1 MPGQGMCRSGH
12 GGSSVLQAAS
22 TPQDLGSGQMS
33 GDDQVLGNIHVLGNI
48 MDKLVHAD
56 VRRDRRLRD
65 VHARFIGIRI
75 LVACFGCAALPVYL
89 LLQPGLS
96 SLALTAFAAVAFLL
110 VPAALVA
117 RTGRIEQG
125 YALSSVLLSGAIC
138 ALALQSGGLAS
149 PVLALF
155 ALVVLDTAL
164 SGSRKVFYTA
174 CMACLSATGLIGI
187 VAAVIPADAGDMS
200 VSSQNVATVMVAYA
214 MAMSAM
220 LVSRGER
227 HATSHIR
234 SQARATAALDT
245 VGDVV
250 LWREAGG
257 EISFANAAAH
267 LQLGLDRR
275 QFSETVL
282 LSRVNIGDRPAF
294 LKALS
299 DAHSGDG
306 YGHGMVRISAEVDG
320 EQAVRLF
327 ELSARRVGPKSGED
341 AIVIA
346 LRDVTEREAAD
357 ELREVA
363 RLEAVRIAS
372 SKSQFLA
379 TMSHE
384 LRTPLNA
391 IIGFSELLVQPGFL
405 PAVDPRRDEYARI
418 INGSGQHL
426 LEVVNAILDMSKIE
440 SGMMAIEQERVELR
454 AVVSSSRELLAV
466 RAAEKFVGV
475 AEHLAADVPD
485 IVSDRRALKQI
496 LLNLMSNAVK
506 FTPSGGEV
514 LVTVVRDRHEVEI
527 VVSDTG
533 CGIEEADLGQLGS
546 PFFQVRQSYDR
557 QHEGTGLGLSVVRG
571 LVGLMGGTMMIE
583 SAPGAG
589 TRVAIRLP
597 VDGSAQA
604 ASTEPVCIQTRIRAR
619 RSALDGTA
627 HDTLPAAPASVP
639 DRHDARFIA

>member
-1 MPGQGMCRSGH
+1 MSGSVQG
-12 GGSSVLQAAS
+12 
-22 TPQDLGSGQMS
+22 LGS
-33 GDDQVLGNIHVLGNI
+33 DHVLGSF
-48 MDKLVHAD
+48 MDRLVHAD
-56 VRRDRRLRD
+56 ARRDRRTRD

-75 LVACFGCAALPVYL
+75 LVACLGCAALPVCL
-89 LLQPGLS
+89 ILHIGLS
-96 SLALTAFAAVAFLL
+96 SLALTAFAAVVLL
-110 VPAALVA
+110 LLPAMLVA

-164 SGSRKVFYTA
+164 SGSRNVFYTA
-174 CMACLSATGLIGI
+174 CIACLCATGLIGI
-187 VAAVIPADAGDMS
+187 ISAVVPADVGDVSM
-200 VSSQNVATVMVAYA
+200 SSQNVATVMVAYA
-214 MAMSAM
+214 LVMSAM

-227 HATSHIR
+227 NASSHIR

-282 LSRVNIGDRPAF
+282 LARVNIGDRPAF

-306 YGHGMVRISAEVDG
+306 YGLGMVRISAEINGAQVI
-320 EQAVRLF
+320 RLF

-341 AIVIA
+341 AIVIV

-363 RLEAVRIAS
+363 RLEAERIAS

-391 IIGFSELLVQPGFL
+391 IIGFSELLVQPDFL

-440 SGMMAIEQERVELR
+440 SGMMAIEQEPVELGS
-454 AVVSSSRELLAV
+454 VVRSSRELLAV
-466 RAAEKFVGV
+466 RAAEKSV
-475 AEHLAADVPD
+475 ALIEHLAADVPD
-485 IVSDRRALKQI
+485 IVSDRRAIKQI

-514 LVTVVRDRHEVEI
+514 LVTVVRDRNEVEI

-533 CGIEEADLGQLGS
+533 CGIDAADLGQLGS

-571 LVGLMGGTMMIE
+571 LVGLLGGSMMIE

-589 TRVAIRLP
+589 TRVGIRLA

-604 ASTEPVCIQTRIRAR
+604 SSTEPVCIQTRIRAR
-619 RSALDGTA
+619 RSALDGTG
-627 HDTLPAAPASVP
+627 HDTSQTPSVHMP

>member
-1 MPGQGMCRSGH
+1 MQQASAPQNLGGLRISG
-12 GGSSVLQAAS
+12 
-22 TPQDLGSGQMS
+22 
-33 GDDQVLGNIHVLGNI
+33 GDHVLGNVI
-48 MDKLVHAD
+48 DRLVHAD
-56 VRRDRRLRD
+56 ARRDRRLRA
-65 VHARFIGIRI
+65 VHARFVGIRV
-75 LVACFGCAALPVYL
+75 LVALLGCAILPVYL
-89 LLQPGLS
+89 LVQPS
-96 SLALTAFAAVAFLL
+96 LTALAAIAFAGIGVML

-117 RTGRIEQG
+117 RTGQLERG
-125 YALSSVLLSGAIC
+125 YALSAILACSAIC

-164 SGSRKVFYTA
+164 SGSRKVFYSA
-174 CMACLSATGLIGI
+174 CITCLCSTGLIGI
-187 VAAVIPADAGDMS
+187 ASIALPSEAGATS
-200 VSSQNVATVMVAYA
+200 VSSQHVATVMVAYA
-214 MAMSAM
+214 MVLSAM
-220 LVSRGER
+220 LVGRGER
-227 HATSHIR
+227 NVTSHMR

-250 LWREAGG
+250 LWRELGG
-257 EISFANAAAH
+257 EISFANEAAH

-282 LSRVNIGDRPAF
+282 LARVNIGDRPAF

-299 DAHSGDG
+299 EAHSGDG
-306 YGHGMVRISAEVDG
+306 QGHAMVRITADVDG
-320 EQAVRLF
+320 EQSVRLF
-327 ELSARRVGPKSGED
+327 ELSARRVGPKSRED
-341 AIVIA
+341 AIVIV

-357 ELREVA
+357 TLREVA
-363 RLEAVRIAS
+363 RLEAERIAS

-440 SGMMAIEQERVELR
+440 SGMMAIEQERVEVAAIVR
-454 AVVSSSRELLAV
+454 SSRELLAV
-466 RAAEKFVGV
+466 RAADKAV
-475 AEHLAADVPD
+475 ALVEHIAADVPD

-506 FTPSGGEV
+506 FTPPGGEV
-514 LVTVVRDRHEVEI
+514 AVTAVRDRSEI
-527 VVSDTG
+527 ELVVADTG
-533 CGIEEADLGQLGS
+533 CGIEEADLGQLGA

-571 LVGLMGGTMMIE
+571 LVGLMGGSMMIE

-597 VDGSAQA
+597 VDG
-604 ASTEPVCIQTRIRAR
+604 ASQVSSPEPVNIQTRIRAR
-619 RSALDGTA
+619 RPTFDGA
-627 HDTLPAAPASVP
+627 GHDIAPAASSPAAS
-639 DRHDARFIA
+639 RHDMRWIA